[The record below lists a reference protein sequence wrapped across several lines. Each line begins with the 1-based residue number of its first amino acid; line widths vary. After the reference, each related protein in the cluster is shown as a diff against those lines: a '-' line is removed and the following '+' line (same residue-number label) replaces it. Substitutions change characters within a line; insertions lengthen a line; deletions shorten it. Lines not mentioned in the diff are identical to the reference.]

1 MRRLV
6 FAFGLILGCDEAPPP
21 PPPPV
26 VVEAAQEDSGGAEAK
41 AEAKSEPEKPPRTAA
56 EAAHDLLVAGKASE
70 ALTAAQAL
78 EDKPLGERLV
88 EAAILAGATMPAGAD
103 PLLVIE
109 AKLRAGDAQGA
120 FDGAK
125 DVLGTGES
133 DAAVLLVRAV
143 KAGAVAPEDFEMPE
157 AAAAL
162 LKWAQSSDAR
172 RARGHVAKAAVVS
185 GWRADLFRA
194 EIAEGWGDT
203 AGAIAAHD
211 ALASSKDPR
220 ARIAGLLGK
229 LAQQRAGK
237 RKGVSESEQAQ
248 WAAAAHKIALAEGTA
263 DQVSQATRLVVDTH
277 KQTSAFADVLAF
289 ALQSKVLADAAGVDA
304 AEAGIFAANAA
315 LHLGDPV
322 QASVLANAVMVANA
336 DPESVSHQRAAWVS
350 GLAAFALAR
359 TDELDKAAAACR
371 GPQKDAL
378 KALAAFNAGDVETA
392 RLQFPP
398 SGLSGEDAA
407 LVYGQAALTDAAAAS
422 KWYDKAISGADKS
435 GIDTLRLS
443 TRFAKESHLRSY
455 DRKGAAAVRRDIAK
469 LLNKGDA
476 VAGELAVR
484 SLLAGTVSPIPVG
497 SSPGSEVWMALAEKR
512 MPKKVDGVVWEG
524 LLHWAR
530 GRAAAAAGRLEG
542 HDGQFPAALG
552 KLPLHRMGRLD
563 LGTVFDGS
571 EGVDLETDVTLL
583 QRVGGE
589 MATGLALSAH
599 DIGHRL
605 DTLAL
610 NLSQGM
616 MPLYGVD
623 DETREALMV
632 ATAKARADTSRWWMG
647 QVKFPTE
654 AYAAVSAAE
663 AKAAGNSMAFKSMMP
678 AKGSTAQDLLSD
690 LRRGAVLSYRASH
703 GSIQA
708 IALSREGNGIK
719 DLGST
724 REIYGYA
731 KAYRQAMMA
740 AALEK
745 KGKTNHSHGHM
756 LRTRLIDPFVA
767 ELTGVGRYAVVGPP
781 ELVEFPFT
789 TMPEQ
794 AEGLRWLADIRQ
806 MASAPTVGILHRELR
821 EVTADTYKLDFLAF
835 GGEKEAPKEHEL
847 TNFETPDEL
856 AVCGRHFR
864 GGFDEVLTGEKATL
878 ASWAEKASGAR
889 YIHFAE
895 VRPSMNGGFQLHDGA
910 LSLDQVRNTPIHA
923 EMVVIT
929 ARTTPEQQL
938 RRARAFLDAGA
949 RWVLVAGWE
958 VPDKVRVKYLANI
971 YDSMNQE
978 RPPVRAMSEGRNK
991 LFNDA
996 LMGIDLDD
1004 PALWGVFTLFGKP

>member
-1 MRRLV
+1 MRRMV
-6 FAFGLILGCDEAPPP
+6 FAFGLILGCDEEPPP

-26 VVEAAQEDSGGAEAK
+26 AVEAVKEDSGAAEAE
-41 AEAKSEPEKPPRTAA
+41 AEANSEPEKPPRSAA
-56 EAAHDLLVAGKASE
+56 EAAHDLLVAGKTTE
-70 ALTAAQAL
+70 ALAAAQAL
-78 EDKPLGERLV
+78 EDTALGGRLV
-88 EAAILAGATMPAGAD
+88 AAAVLAGAAAPTGAD
-103 PLLVIE
+103 PLLIIE
-109 AKLRAGDAQGA
+109 TKLRAGDAQGA
-120 FDGAK
+120 FDSAK
-125 DVLGTGES
+125 AQLGEGTGA
-133 DAAVLLVRAV
+133 AAVLLVRAIQ
-143 KAGAVAPEDFEMPE
+143 AGAVAPEDFEMPAGTE
-157 AAAAL
+157 SL

-172 RARGHVAKAAVVS
+172 RARGHVAKAAVVV

-194 EIAEGWGDT
+194 EIADGWGDT
-203 AGAIAAHD
+203 AGALAAYD
-211 ALASSKDPR
+211 ALASSTEAR
-220 ARIAGLLGK
+220 AQILGILGK
-229 LAQQRAGK
+229 LAQVRAGT
-237 RKGVSESEQAQ
+237 RKGVSEDEQAK
-248 WAAAAHKIALAEGTA
+248 WAAAAHTIALAEGTA
-263 DQVSQATRLVVDTH
+263 DQVTQSTRLVVDAY
-277 KQTSAFADVLAF
+277 KQTSAFADVLAV
-289 ALQSKVLADAAGVDA
+289 ALQSKVLAEAAGVDA
-304 AEAGIFAANAA
+304 SQASILAANAA

-322 QASVLANAVMVANA
+322 QASVLANAVMKTHT
-336 DPESVSHQRAAWVS
+336 DPENVSHQRAAWVS
-350 GLAAFALAR
+350 GLAAYALGR
-359 TDELDKAAAACR
+359 TDELDAASAACR

-378 KALAAFNAGDVETA
+378 KALAALNKGDVETA

-407 LVYGQAALTDAAAAS
+407 MVYGQAALADAAGAT
-422 KWYDKAISGADKS
+422 KWYDKAIAGADKS
-435 GIDTLRLS
+435 GIDALRLS

-455 DRKGAAAVRRDIAK
+455 DRKGAAAVRGDINK
-469 LLNKGDA
+469 WLNKGDA

-484 SLLAGTVSPIPVG
+484 SLLSGSPAAIPVAA
-497 SSPGSEVWMALAEKR
+497 SPGSEVWMALAEKR

-571 EGVDLETDVTLL
+571 EGVDLETDVSLL

-599 DIGHRL
+599 DIGHRMN
-605 DTLAL
+605 TLAL

-616 MPLYGVD
+616 MPLYGLD

-632 ATAKARADTSRWWMG
+632 ATAKARAETTRWWMG
-647 QVKFPTE
+647 QAAFPSE

-663 AKAAGNSMAFKSMMP
+663 AKASEQSNAFQSMMP
-678 AKGSTAQDLLSD
+678 TKGSTAQDLLSD
-690 LRRGAVLSYRASH
+690 LRRGAVISYRAAH

-756 LRTRLIDPFVA
+756 LRTRLIDPFVG

-781 ELVEFPFT
+781 ELTEFPFT

-806 MASAPTVGILHRELR
+806 MASAPTVGTLHRQLR

-864 GGFDEVLTGEKATL
+864 GGFDEVLTGDKATL
-878 ASWAEKASGAR
+878 ASWDEKAAGAR

-895 VRPSMNGGFQLHDGA
+895 ISPSMNGGFQLHDGA
-910 LSLDQVRNTPIHA
+910 LSLEQVRNTPIHA

-929 ARTTPEQQL
+929 ARSTPEQQL
-938 RRARAFLDAGA
+938 HRARAFLDAGA